1 MVYADSGL
9 WFCEKCNR
17 HVKNVTQRFSIKVR
31 VMDDTDSATFVIFD
45 CDATMLFNKT
55 CAEVLEAHDVNAAHG
70 VLPAE
75 ISALVNSTYLF
86 KVECKA
92 DTSPRFEQSFRVR
105 KICTDGVIIN
115 QFKTKWAKEEAIF
128 YRMSGVL

>member
-1 MVYADSGL
+1 MCIICSNSSFL
-9 WFCEKCNR
+9 
-17 HVKNVTQRFSIKVR
+17 TQ
-31 VMDDTDSATFVIFD
+31 
-45 CDATMLFNKT
+45 
-55 CAEVLEAHDVNAAHG
+55 NAAPG

-75 ISALVNSTYLF
+75 ISALVKSTYLF

-128 YRMSGVL
+128 YRNVNISFAFL